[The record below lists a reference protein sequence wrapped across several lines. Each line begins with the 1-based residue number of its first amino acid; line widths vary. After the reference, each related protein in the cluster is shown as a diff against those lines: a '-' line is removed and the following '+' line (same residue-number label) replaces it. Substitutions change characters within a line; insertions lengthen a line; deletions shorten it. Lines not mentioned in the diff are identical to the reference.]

1 MLPMTGMPLHERRRQ
16 WSPVPVCG
24 GSGQSPTK
32 LVKRSTPMVLYME
45 RT

>member
-1 MLPMTGMPLHERRRQ
+1 MVPLTGTPRTGTGDRMVPA
-16 WSPVPVCG
+16 PVRGC
-24 GSGQSPTK
+24 SGQSPTK